1 MKATI
6 LGRALW
12 TTYIIVILVFLLA
25 PVLFVV
31 FYSFNDT
38 TLFRWPV
45 PGYSLRWYYAFF
57 SSDQFQPA
65 LRSTLA
71 IALVVVPLTVLVALP
86 TSHLMAKAGGHA
98 WLGSALT
105 APVVV
110 PGVVTGIAFLGFF
123 TMLGIG
129 DALTRLIV
137 ALSLFCLPFTLRAL
151 NASYA
156 GLDSR
161 PEEAARD
168 LGATPLRAYFDVT
181 LPQLK
186 AGLLAG
192 AIFAFVEA
200 VDNFSISV
208 FLVDARTKTLPIA
221 AYEHI
226 RDFDDPTVAAMAT
239 VLTVAAVILVL
250 VLERVIGLEKLI
262 RYG

>member
-1 MKATI
+1 MKPRP
-6 LGRALW
+6 LGRLVWAL
-12 TTYIIVILVFLLA
+12 YLLLILAFLLA

-31 FYSFNDT
+31 FYSFNDASM
-38 TLFRWPV
+38 FRLPV
-45 PGYSLRWYYAFF
+45 TGYSLRWYRAFF

-65 LRSTLA
+65 LRATLVIAA
-71 IALVVVPLTVLVALP
+71 IVVPATVLIALP
-86 TSHLMAKAGGHA
+86 TAHFLARSQRQA
-98 WLGSALT
+98 WLGAALT

-123 TMLGIG
+123 TMVGIG
-129 DALTRLIV
+129 DPMIRLTL
-137 ALSLFCLPFTLRAL
+137 ALSIFCLPFTLRAL
-151 NASYA
+151 NASYS
-156 GLDSR
+156 GLDRR

-168 LGATPLRAYFDVT
+168 LGATPLRAYLGVT

-200 VDNFSISV
+200 TDNFSIAV
-208 FLVDARTKTLPIA
+208 FLADTRTKTLPIA

-239 VLTVAAVILVL
+239 VLTAVALILVL
-250 VLERVIGLEKLI
+250 LLEKVIGLEKLI
-262 RYG
+262 RHG

>member
-1 MKATI
+1 MRKSNLART
-6 LGRALW
+6 LW
-12 TTYIIVILVFLLA
+12 FAYLAAVLLFLLA

-31 FYSFNDT
+31 FYSFNDAA
-38 TLFRWPV
+38 LFRLPV
-45 PGYSLRWYYAFF
+45 RALSLRWYQAFF
-57 SSDQFQPA
+57 ESDQFQPA
-65 LRSTLA
+65 LRATLA
-71 IALVVVPLTVLVALP
+71 IAAVVVPVTLLIALP
-86 TSHLMAKAGGHA
+86 TAHLLARGRQA
-98 WLGSALT
+98 WLGAALT

-129 DALTRLIV
+129 DAATRLTI

-156 GLDSR
+156 GLDRR

-168 LGATPLRAYFDVT
+168 LGATPFRAYWSVT

-186 AGLLAG
+186 AGLLSG

-200 VDNFSISV
+200 TDNFSIAV
-208 FLVDARTKTLPIA
+208 FLADTRTKTLPIA

-239 VLTVAAVILVL
+239 VLTLVALLLVL
-250 VLERVIGLEKLI
+250 VLEKVIGLERLI
-262 RYG
+262 RHG

>member
-1 MKATI
+1 MRVGPV
-6 LGRALW
+6 GRALW
-12 TTYIIVILVFLLA
+12 AAYLTLMALFLLA

-31 FYSFNDT
+31 FYSFHDAP
-38 TLFRWPV
+38 LFRLPV
-45 PGYSLRWYYAFF
+45 QGLSFRWYRAFF
-57 SSDQFQPA
+57 ESDQFQPA
-65 LRSTLA
+65 LRATLA
-71 IALVVVPLTVLVALP
+71 IAAVVVPVTLLVALP
-86 TSHLMAKAGGHA
+86 TAHLMARGRLS
-98 WLGSALT
+98 WLGAALT

-110 PGVVTGIAFLGFF
+110 PGVVTGIAFLGLF

-129 DALTRLIV
+129 DAGTRLAV
-137 ALSLFCLPFTLRAL
+137 GLSVFCLPFTLRAL

-156 GLDSR
+156 GLDRR

-168 LGATPLRAYFDVT
+168 LGAAPLRAWAGVT

-186 AGLLAG
+186 AGLLSG

-200 VDNFSISV
+200 TDNFSIAV
-208 FLVDARTKTLPIA
+208 FLADARTKTLPIA

-239 VLTVAAVILVL
+239 ILTGVALLLVL

-262 RYG
+262 RHG